1 MKDYSLDT
9 EVRKMLENFYT
20 MSGIRVGLHSLNNEI
35 IGEYRH
41 I

>member
-35 IGEYRH
+35 IGE
-41 I
+41 